1 MSMTSR
7 PHVGIGSVSWLDRIG
22 DSVGRPKR
30 YAAVTFALLLHLA
43 VTWFVATVIP
53 GGIWLSAS
61 VGKAT
66 ELEVRLISPNL
77 VSRGMPAPPTDWS
90 FLTPDENSVPEPV
103 IDILPEPQAPS
114 NDGVAVTRE
123 KLPPRFDPSHV
134 NERPQLPRS
143 VAMIGALVLELNVL
157 VLPDGS
163 VGDARVIKSTG
174 NPDIDRVAIQTVM
187 GSWRYIP
194 ATIGGK
200 PVEAW
205 TAVIVRFAPI

>member
-1 MSMTSR
+1 MATAM
-7 PHVGIGSVSWLDRIG
+7 RIG
-22 DSVGRPKR
+22 
-30 YAAVTFALLLHLA
+30 
-43 VTWFVATVIP
+43 IP
-53 GGIWLSAS
+53 GHAIVDRS
-61 VGKAT
+61 T
-66 ELEVRLISPNL
+66 ELEVHLISPNL
-77 VSRGMPAPPTDWS
+77 VSRGMPAPPTDWN
-90 FLTPDENSVPEPV
+90 FLAPPDVPVPEPV
-103 IDILPEPQAPS
+103 IDILPEQHAPG
-114 NDGVAVTRE
+114 NDSAAVTRE
-123 KLPPRFDPSHV
+123 KLPPRFDPTHV

-187 GSWRYIP
+187 DSWRYIP